1 MDSGRIATRTI
12 CRRELRAAALTIR
25 RAALRAAAG
34 RRTANRHCA
43 AVDPHLSSP
52 PDEWRG
58 SSCRLSDPCLSV
70 FICGVICGVYL
81 WRLSVAHLLRA
92 SRCLPRLCG
101 EREQPRLSW
110 AYAKC
115 THRAITVTTSATVT
129 AA

>member
-25 RAALRAAAG
+25 RAALRAAAAAAP
-34 RRTANRHCA
+34 ANRHCA

-70 FICGVICGVYL
+70 FICGVYL

-92 SRCLPRLCG
+92 SRCLPRLCV